1 MTVWVTRNDWSWVFE
16 IHHTQTGSWRRID
29 FVPHPL
35 LRDLDVASHLAGYY
49 ENIRIYRYPETDSI
63 RSLYWRPN
71 G

>member
-1 MTVWVTRNDWSWVFE
+1 LEFLKSTTPKLIRGGVL
-16 IHHTQTGSWRRID
+16 IYI
-29 FVPHPL
+29 VPHPL

-63 RSLYWRPN
+63 RSSCWRPS